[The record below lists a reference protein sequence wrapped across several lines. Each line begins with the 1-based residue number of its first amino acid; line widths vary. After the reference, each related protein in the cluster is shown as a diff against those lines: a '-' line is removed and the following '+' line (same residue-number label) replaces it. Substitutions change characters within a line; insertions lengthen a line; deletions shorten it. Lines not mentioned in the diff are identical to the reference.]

1 MTEFVNQNWA
11 GKDYT
16 HINYAGGREIA
27 RELYYAF
34 LQGAQNYSRAWR
46 EKVERQQP
54 IIAEPLEGIKPMDN
68 KQLTPDNHLH
78 DSLAL
83 TVVAAEQAALEEDDE
98 QTTTETAEQSSAQAT
113 EQNATEPTTEQSTEK
128 IE

>member
-1 MTEFVNQNWA
+1 MRLWFCPDEAMQRKGGMTEFVNQNWA

-46 EKVERQQP
+46 ARIEKQQP
-54 IIAEPLEGIKPMDN
+54 IISEPLEGIEP
-68 KQLTPDNHLH
+68 L
-78 DSLAL
+78 
-83 TVVAAEQAALEEDDE
+83 
-98 QTTTETAEQSSAQAT
+98 SSAAVGGVKPLHRADSAAMNMPQ
-113 EQNATEPTTEQSTEK
+113 
-128 IE
+128 